1 VWMASPIS
9 TRCMSVGTVTRSS
22 STPSTCWQWMATIYA
37 AYLSRCARPI
47 LQGFCAAGLTGCSW
61 RRSNRGDRAR
71 PVPPGL
77 QVRAGGVGVETARP
91 ALPWCSVAGLDQG
104 QESDVAGDGAREGYR
119 MVERAVKITAEQMR
133 DMGVRPAG
141 AAVPSTMRSYFKRSG
156 HCTRCEDAFRSDAMA
171 FMMRESV
178 TMGRFTRRR
187 RSGLSS
193 RYV

>member
-1 VWMASPIS
+1 
-9 TRCMSVGTVTRSS
+9 
-22 STPSTCWQWMATIYA
+22 
-37 AYLSRCARPI
+37 
-47 LQGFCAAGLTGCSW
+47 
-61 RRSNRGDRAR
+61 
-71 PVPPGL
+71 
-77 QVRAGGVGVETARP
+77 
-91 ALPWCSVAGLDQG
+91 
-104 QESDVAGDGAREGYR
+104 